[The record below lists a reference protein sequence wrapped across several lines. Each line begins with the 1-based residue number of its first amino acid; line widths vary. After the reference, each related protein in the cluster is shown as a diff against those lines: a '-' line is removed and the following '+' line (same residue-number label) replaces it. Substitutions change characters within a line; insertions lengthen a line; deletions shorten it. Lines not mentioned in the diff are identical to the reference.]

1 MKKFWGVLLSLI
13 MMLSLLPMTTMASDF
28 ITKVDLNIEK
38 PVAGETLGWHKTA
51 TTVNN
56 DSNYKVYQNADWYD
70 ETEKRYMKLTE
81 KFQSGHIYTVE
92 IWVEAKDGYE
102 FDATATA
109 YNLKATVNG
118 KEAKVSKAFE
128 YQRWAMAV
136 VSYTFPEVKEHKE
149 ITHVNVSDIIEP
161 KIGRQ
166 SIARPHYL
174 KYSEGV
180 EGYDATWYENY
191 QSTGAALAL
200 PFTGVF
206 TEKNTYTFEVV
217 LEAKDGYAFARKSTG
232 LPDVVVTFNGTAVGY
247 LIRFDGAGRLVV
259 LEEYDYLGAAKE
271 KIMGAVS
278 YEIQEPV
285 IGEKPSFKAENQRED
300 GLYYIDTVDPNST
313 KYGITWYEGVGG
325 ARKMD
330 ENDTFKAGEYYYV
343 AIKVKPIDGYQFD
356 TDSNGDLLVKGFI
369 NRNLS
374 VMGGNEEGMFIGYTF
389 DKLEEEKRTIISE
402 VEAVSNYSDIAYIGD
417 KESTPQFTVTKGTPV
432 RIEFTGWQTKDE
444 KGEFVNLPHGG
455 TFTDAPVK
463 VLGQMVIDGDANKEY
478 VLAKNVKLT
487 VNGIE
492 WLTGHSGFYDKHSAC
507 SAVSM
512 EINTLTKK
520 EDAKPAETDKP
531 QETEKPQEPE
541 EPTETEKPTQT
552 EKPAEKPTEA
562 EKPQDTK
569 SNPFVDV
576 IKGQYYYDAVLWA
589 ANEGITGGTSAN
601 TFSPEANCS
610 RAQVVTF
617 LHRMIASPEPAA
629 ITLPFADVKTSDYF
643 YKPVKWAYGSKI
655 TGGTSDTAFSPDDNC
670 TRAQVVT
677 FLWRT
682 AGQPEPKGKNNP
694 FADVKSDSYYYKA
707 VLWAVEQGITG
718 GTSASTFSP
727 DNNCTR
733 AQVVT
738 FLYRFINKQ

>member
-1 MKKFWGVLLSLI
+1 MKKILGVLLSLI

-38 PVAGETLGWHKTA
+38 PVAGEPLRWHQTA
-51 TTVNN
+51 TTVNM
-56 DSNYKVYQNADWYD
+56 DSNYKVTKTPNWYD
-70 ETEKRYMKLTE
+70 ETEKRYMNQTE
-81 KFQSGHIYTVE
+81 NFQSGHIYTVE

-149 ITHVNVSDIIEP
+149 ITRVDVSDIIEP

-206 TEKNTYTFEVV
+206 AEKNTYTFEVV

-247 LIRFDGAGRLVV
+247 SIRFDGAGRLAV

-313 KYGITWYEGVGG
+313 KNGITWYEGVGG

-330 ENDTFKAGEYYYV
+330 ENDTFKSGEYYYV

-389 DKLEEEKRTIISE
+389 EKLEE
-402 VEAVSNYSDIAYIGD
+402 V
-417 KESTPQFTVTKGTPV
+417 TVTEP
-432 RIEFTGWQTKDE
+432 E
-444 KGEFVNLPHGG
+444 KEP
-455 TFTDAPVK
+455 
-463 VLGQMVIDGDANKEY
+463 
-478 VLAKNVKLT
+478 
-487 VNGIE
+487 
-492 WLTGHSGFYDKHSAC
+492 
-507 SAVSM
+507 
-512 EINTLTKK
+512 
-520 EDAKPAETDKP
+520 
-531 QETEKPQEPE
+531 EKPSEKEPE
-541 EPTETEKPTQT
+541 KEPEKPTEIEKPTET

-589 ANEGITGGTSAN
+589 AENGITGGTSAN
-601 TFSPEANCS
+601 TFSPNSNCS

-617 LHRMIASPEPAA
+617 LHRMIASPEPAL
-629 ITLPFADVKTSDYF
+629 ITLPFTDVSSSDYF
-643 YKPVKWAYGSKI
+643 YKPVKWAFGSEI
-655 TGGTSDTAFSPDDNC
+655 TGGTSATTFSPDSNC
-670 TRAQVVT
+670 SRAQVVT

-682 AGQPEPKGKNNP
+682 TGQPEAKSSKCN
-694 FADVKSDSYYYKA
+694 FTDIKSDSYYYKA

-718 GTSASTFSP
+718 GTSATTFSP
-727 DNNCTR
+727 KDSCTR
-733 AQVVT
+733 GQVVT
-738 FLYRFINKQ
+738 FLYRFINGQ

>member
-1 MKKFWGVLLSLI
+1 MIPTKEEMIKALEEKQGKELQKRFSKAVVAVCGLGGLGSNISVSLARAGIGKLILIDFDRVDITNLHRQQYKASQVGRYKTDALS
-13 MMLSLLPMTTMASDF
+13 
-28 ITKVDLNIEK
+28 E
-38 PVAGETLGWHKTA
+38 
-51 TTVNN
+51 
-56 DSNYKVYQNADWYD
+56 
-70 ETEKRYMKLTE
+70 
-81 KFQSGHIYTVE
+81 
-92 IWVEAKDGYE
+92 
-102 FDATATA
+102 
-109 YNLKATVNG
+109 NLKEIAP
-118 KEAKVSKAFE
+118 

-191 QSTGAALAL
+191 QSTGANLVL

-206 TEKNTYTFEVV
+206 AEKNTYTFEVV

-232 LPDVVVTFNGTAVGY
+232 LPDVVVTFNGVAVGY
-247 LIRFDGAGRLVV
+247 SIRFDGAGRLAV

-313 KYGITWYEGVGG
+313 KYGITWYEGAGG

-444 KGEFVNLPHGG
+444 KGEFV
-455 TFTDAPVK
+455 F
-463 VLGQMVIDGDANKEY
+463 
-478 VLAKNVKLT
+478 
-487 VNGIE
+487 
-492 WLTGHSGFYDKHSAC
+492 C
-507 SAVSM
+507 
-512 EINTLTKK
+512 
-520 EDAKPAETDKP
+520 
-531 QETEKPQEPE
+531 
-541 EPTETEKPTQT
+541 
-552 EKPAEKPTEA
+552 
-562 EKPQDTK
+562 
-569 SNPFVDV
+569 
-576 IKGQYYYDAVLWA
+576 YYYMQLV
-589 ANEGITGGTSAN
+589 
-601 TFSPEANCS
+601 
-610 RAQVVTF
+610 
-617 LHRMIASPEPAA
+617 
-629 ITLPFADVKTSDYF
+629 
-643 YKPVKWAYGSKI
+643 
-655 TGGTSDTAFSPDDNC
+655 
-670 TRAQVVT
+670 
-677 FLWRT
+677 
-682 AGQPEPKGKNNP
+682 
-694 FADVKSDSYYYKA
+694 
-707 VLWAVEQGITG
+707 
-718 GTSASTFSP
+718 
-727 DNNCTR
+727 
-733 AQVVT
+733 
-738 FLYRFINKQ
+738 

>member
-1 MKKFWGVLLSLI
+1 MKKILGVLLSLI

-38 PVAGETLGWHKTA
+38 PVAGEPLRWHQTA
-51 TTVNN
+51 TTVNM
-56 DSNYKVYQNADWYD
+56 DSNYKVTKTPNWYD
-70 ETEKRYMKLTE
+70 ETEKRYMNQTE
-81 KFQSGHIYTVE
+81 NFQSGHIYTVE

-149 ITHVNVSDIIEP
+149 ITRVDVSDIIEP

-206 TEKNTYTFEVV
+206 AEKNTYTFEVV

-247 LIRFDGAGRLVV
+247 SIRFDGAGRLAV

-313 KYGITWYEGVGG
+313 KNGITWYEGVGG

-330 ENDTFKAGEYYYV
+330 ENDTFKSGEYYYV

-389 DKLEEEKRTIISE
+389 EKLEE
-402 VEAVSNYSDIAYIGD
+402 V
-417 KESTPQFTVTKGTPV
+417 TVTEP
-432 RIEFTGWQTKDE
+432 E
-444 KGEFVNLPHGG
+444 KEL
-455 TFTDAPVK
+455 
-463 VLGQMVIDGDANKEY
+463 
-478 VLAKNVKLT
+478 
-487 VNGIE
+487 
-492 WLTGHSGFYDKHSAC
+492 
-507 SAVSM
+507 
-512 EINTLTKK
+512 
-520 EDAKPAETDKP
+520 
-531 QETEKPQEPE
+531 EKPSEKEPE
-541 EPTETEKPTQT
+541 KEPEKPTEIEKPTET

-589 ANEGITGGTSAN
+589 AENGITGGTSAN
-601 TFSPEANCS
+601 TFSPNSNCS

-617 LHRMIASPEPAA
+617 LHRMIASPEPAL
-629 ITLPFADVKTSDYF
+629 ITLPFTDVSSSDYF
-643 YKPVKWAYGSKI
+643 YKPVKWAFGSEI
-655 TGGTSDTAFSPDDNC
+655 TGGTSATTFSPDSNC
-670 TRAQVVT
+670 SRAQVVT

-682 AGQPEPKGKNNP
+682 TGQPEAKSSKCN
-694 FADVKSDSYYYKA
+694 FTDIKSDSYYYKA

-718 GTSASTFSP
+718 GTSATTFSP
-727 DNNCTR
+727 KDSCTR
-733 AQVVT
+733 GQVVT
-738 FLYRFINKQ
+738 FLYRFINGQ